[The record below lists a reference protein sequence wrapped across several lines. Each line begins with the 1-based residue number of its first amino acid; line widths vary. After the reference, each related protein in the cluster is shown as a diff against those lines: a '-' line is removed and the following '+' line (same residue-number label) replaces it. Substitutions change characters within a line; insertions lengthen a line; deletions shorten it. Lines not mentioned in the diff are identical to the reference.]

1 MSVRFHR
8 WRLGFKQCSFRL
20 IARALQDKT
29 LSVFEPFPLLQHAL
43 FPYGFRFQVNRMAQR
58 YPSEPLLTVSRI
70 QYRVPRRTVSAHP
83 ALTVQ
88 PPDAAVANGQ
98 KAPNHGFALSKRFL
112 PVVVDLSV
120 KPDGVTPS
128 LQPHYR
134 AFHTVGSEEA
144 HLRAGLRPP
153 LKLDVQFSCIQLSPR
168 CAFGAD

>member
-70 QYRVPRRTVSAHP
+70 QYRVPRRT
-83 ALTVQ
+83 
-88 PPDAAVANGQ
+88 
-98 KAPNHGFALSKRFL
+98 LSIHTARA
-112 PVVVDLSV
+112 SH
-120 KPDGVTPS
+120 S
-128 LQPHYR
+128 LK
-134 AFHTVGSEEA
+134 T
-144 HLRAGLRPP
+144 L
-153 LKLDVQFSCIQLSPR
+153 
-168 CAFGAD
+168 